1 MTVEHKHITRRKF
14 IRKTATMAAAAAMSP
29 ILNTASSWAAPAGT
43 KLQLKLRQDFVPD
56 PVMNMFLKS
65 FNSINKD
72 INAKSSYI
80 NSDRGWDYEIA
91 HSDASPPWYFE
102 GESCDLFLGRAPA
115 FAQLAQEEKIIPL
128 DNLID
133 SSAELSRADFHR
145 SEYASVLD
153 ALTYKNTLWGVP
165 IAGNPYALFCNRKL
179 FAAAAVNEY
188 PKTWDA
194 AVAAAKSLTRD
205 TNSDGRP
212 DVFGY
217 SQCSFQFPIQ
227 IVCSGLGFINEN
239 TRTSTFDT
247 DEALN
252 ALDTYRRLISCSPDH
267 VNFENGD
274 IAMKLSVTTNAFGKY
289 KHIDHE
295 ITALPAGKRRAN
307 LYGDSDGVIAFAIP
321 AGTGPAKTQ
330 AAWRLIEHMTSERL
344 FFKLADLDKTLP
356 LRNSIL
362 NGEKYKNYLSQ
373 NPQMKPFAAEL
384 QHAIPRPCVPE
395 FRFIETVMR
404 DILLP
409 VQTGDPMSVSLAVM
423 KEHLK
428 RKAELVNLKLAA
440 RN

>member
-1 MTVEHKHITRRKF
+1 MIAGDKKITRRKF
-14 IRKTATMAAAAAMSP
+14 IGKTAAAAACAAMSP
-29 ILNTASSWAAPAGT
+29 ILNTASSWAAPVGT
-43 KLQLKLRQDFVPD
+43 KLKIKLRQDLVPD
-56 PVMNMFLKS
+56 PVMDMFLKS
-65 FNSINKD
+65 FNSTNKD
-72 INAKSSYI
+72 IRARSSFI
-80 NSDRGWDYEIA
+80 HSDRGWDYEIA

-102 GESCDLFLGRAPA
+102 GEQADLFLGRAPA
-115 FAQLAQEEKIIPL
+115 FAQLAQEGKIIPL

-133 SSAELSRADFHR
+133 SSAELTRADFHR
-145 SEYASVLD
+145 SRYATVLD
-153 ALTYKNTLWGVP
+153 ALTYKNALWGVP
-165 IAGNPYALFCNRKL
+165 VAGNPYALFCNKKL
-179 FAAAAVNEY
+179 FADAEVNEY

-205 TNSDGRP
+205 TNSDGKP

-227 IVCSGLGFINEN
+227 IVCSGLDFIDESA
-239 TRTSTFDT
+239 RSSTFDT
-247 DEALN
+247 DEALD
-252 ALDTYRRLISCSPDH
+252 ALDTYRLLIAYSPDH

-289 KHIDHE
+289 KRIDHE

-321 AGTGPAKTQ
+321 AGGGPDKTL
-330 AAWRLIEHMTSERL
+330 AAWRLIEHMTSERF
-344 FFKLADLDKTLP
+344 FFKLADLDKTIP

-362 NGEKYKNYLSQ
+362 NGEKYKSYLNQ
-373 NPQMKPFAAEL
+373 NPRMKPFAAEL
-384 QHAIPRPCVPE
+384 EHSIPRPCVPE

-409 VQTGDPMSVSLAVM
+409 VQTDDPMSVTLAAM

-428 RKAELVNLKLAA
+428 RKADLVNQKLAA